1 LVNAKDFL
9 IYKEVKHM
17 AISRAKKEELVNE
30 MAEILSGSRM
40 TVVAEYKDTPVKAM
54 ENLRN
59 QARERDTQIRVI
71 KNRLVIKAIKSIP
84 VFSDLDTGF
93 LNGMLLYSSSSADE
107 LTAAQVLADFARTQ
121 PTIKIIGAL
130 TPDGQFVNADDT
142 KALAALPSKDVLRA
156 QLAGTIAAPL
166 SGFVG
171 VVSGNIRQFVQVLTA
186 RSENLS

>member
-1 LVNAKDFL
+1 VNAKDFL